1 MRARLALYSARLKH
15 EHREI
20 LLRNKP
26 KTFLQLSEK
35 GTVPVLLTN
44 NGKLIEESIDIMI
57 WALKQND
64 PENLLD
70 LESETHF
77 HSFIFSLDND
87 FKDDLDKYKYL
98 YENDPNKLRY
108 RNKAC
113 KFLQKLNLQINQKRW
128 LFGNNPTI
136 YDYATLPFIR
146 QFANVDRCWFD
157 VQPWPNLQRWLNSF
171 LVSKK
176 FNSIMYKYD
185 EWNNSVN
192 PIIIDFEHN

>member
-20 LLRNKP
+20 LLSNKP

-44 NGKLIEESIDIMI
+44 TSELIEESIDIMV

-64 PENLLD
+64 PENLLN
-70 LESETHF
+70 LESEKHF
-77 HSFIFSLDND
+77 YSFICSLDND

-113 KFLQKLNLQINQKRW
+113 KFLQKLNVQINQKRW

-146 QFANVDRCWFD
+146 QFANVDRSWFD

-171 LVSKK
+171 LVSNK